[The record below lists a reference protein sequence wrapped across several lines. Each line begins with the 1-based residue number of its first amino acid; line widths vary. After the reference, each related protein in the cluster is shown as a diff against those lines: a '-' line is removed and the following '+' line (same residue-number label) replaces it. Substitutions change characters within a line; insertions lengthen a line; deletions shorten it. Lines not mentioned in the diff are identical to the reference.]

1 MTTAVIAVAPFA
13 PMLDVARQRSQGQG
27 FAMRFNIWLVVLLV
41 LMQLL
46 VLVTGLTVAAGRLGL
61 PAMRLAIGA
70 VLAAAAVA
78 AWLAARK
85 RKASEHITS

>member
-1 MTTAVIAVAPFA
+1 
-13 PMLDVARQRSQGQG
+13 
-27 FAMRFNIWLVVLLV
+27 MRFNIWLVVLLV

-70 VLAAAAVA
+70 VLVAAAVA
-78 AWLAARK
+78 AWLAVRK
-85 RKASEHITS
+85 VSKHITS